1 MAAIQATPLS
11 HQSRVTSHYTKEEG
25 MNDEML
31 NMSIR
36 KFLKTVGV
44 NSQLAIEKAVQK
56 AVAEGKLK
64 GNEAFPAAMTLSVG
78 KLNIEVK
85 FDGEIRLE

>member
-1 MAAIQATPLS
+1 
-11 HQSRVTSHYTKEEG
+11 
-25 MNDEML
+25 MNDEAL

-56 AVAEGKLK
+56 AVADGKLK

-78 KLNIEVK
+78 KLALEVK

>member
-1 MAAIQATPLS
+1 
-11 HQSRVTSHYTKEEG
+11 
-25 MNDEML
+25 MNDEAF

-44 NSQLAIEKAVQK
+44 NSQLAVEKAVRK

-64 GNEAFPAAMTLSVG
+64 GNETFPAAMTLTVG
-78 KLNIEVK
+78 QLSLEVK
-85 FDGEIRLE
+85 FDGEIKLE

>member
-1 MAAIQATPLS
+1 
-11 HQSRVTSHYTKEEG
+11 
-25 MNDEML
+25 MNDETL

-56 AVAEGKLK
+56 AVADGRLK
-64 GNEAFPAAMTLSVG
+64 GQEAFPAAMTLTVG
-78 KLNIEVK
+78 KLNLEVK

>member
-1 MAAIQATPLS
+1 
-11 HQSRVTSHYTKEEG
+11 
-25 MNDEML
+25 MNDEAF

-44 NSQLAIEKAVQK
+44 NSQLSVEKTVRK

-64 GNEAFPAAMTLSVG
+64 GNETFPATMTLTVG
-78 KLNIEVK
+78 KLNLEVK
-85 FDGEIRLE
+85 FDGEIKLE

>member
-1 MAAIQATPLS
+1 
-11 HQSRVTSHYTKEEG
+11 
-25 MNDEML
+25 MNDEAF

-44 NSQLAIEKAVQK
+44 NSQLSVEKAVRK

-64 GNEAFPAAMTLSVG
+64 GNETFPAAMTLTVG
-78 KLNIEVK
+78 KLSLEVK
-85 FDGEIRLE
+85 FDGEIKLE